1 MRGSIVALVLACGA
15 CLARPGTGPNCA
27 FDGRGLAAA
36 MNQVDASSHDATPVT
51 EDAGVAPANAPGERG
66 CVDGRDCPTGMVLFM
81 ATYSVPCT
89 DRRVVCR
96 KAKTGDRISLSGEF
110 TRGDVDA
117 IATMIARVDR
127 LPLLSVDERD
137 NVAVARTG
145 CAPACLVNG
154 GWLYRLRRANGAWI
168 IVERSMEIE

>member
-1 MRGSIVALVLACGA
+1 MVALVLGCGA
-15 CLARPGTGPNCA
+15 CASRPGNGPNCA
-27 FDGRGLAAA
+27 FDGPGLAAVLS
-36 MNQVDASSHDATPVT
+36 QVDASSHDAAPVT
-51 EDAGVAPANAPGERG
+51 EDAGAAPANAQGEGG

-81 ATYSVPCT
+81 ATYSAPCT

-96 KAKTGDRISLSGEF
+96 KATTGDRMSLSGEF
-110 TRGDVDA
+110 TRADVDA

-127 LPLLSVDERD
+127 QPLLSIDERD

-154 GWLYRLRRANGAWI
+154 GWLYRLRKANGAWI